1 MINENERNLWDHPNR
16 YPMFLEWC
24 ILLFRAMGITEGKSG
39 REVKENVKM
48 AEKGGDAIR
57 SRDKKVEVHF
67 LWEIAKWHLNT
78 ERNKME

>member
-1 MINENERNLWDHPNR
+1 MVNENERNLWDHPNR

-48 AEKGGDAIR
+48 AAKGGDAI
-57 SRDKKVEVHF
+57 DQGTKKWKF
-67 LWEIAKWHLNT
+67 IFFGKLQNDI
-78 ERNKME
+78 